1 MRRRVSAEPW
11 EVFYVGNAFR
21 LAIVGAVFGIFG
33 AVNAVLIQIFNE
45 SLANPSGSLLYF
57 FAAGAIIFSLVGFA
71 GGVLE
76 KRKNLGA
83 ALMIVGALGV
93 LNLEGMVFNLIFG
106 VLTFILFVV
115 GGILILRQN
124 REKGVTPPTTGQ
136 NAG

>member
-1 MRRRVSAEPW
+1 
-11 EVFYVGNAFR
+11 VFYVGKAFR

-93 LNLEGMVFNLIFG
+93 LNLEGLVFNLIFG
-106 VLTFILFVV
+106 VLAFILFVV

-124 REKGVTPPTTGQ
+124 REKAVAPPITGQ

>member
-1 MRRRVSAEPW
+1 MGKAL
-11 EVFYVGNAFR
+11 R

-33 AVNAVLIQIFNE
+33 AVNAVLIQILNE

-57 FAAGAIIFSLVGFA
+57 FAAGAIIFSVVGFA

-83 ALMIVGALGV
+83 ALMIIGALGV
-93 LNLEGMVFNLIFG
+93 LNLEGMVFNLVFG
-106 VLTFILFVV
+106 VISFILFLV

-124 REKGVTPPTTGQ
+124 RQKAGAPPVTGQ
-136 NAG
+136 NVG